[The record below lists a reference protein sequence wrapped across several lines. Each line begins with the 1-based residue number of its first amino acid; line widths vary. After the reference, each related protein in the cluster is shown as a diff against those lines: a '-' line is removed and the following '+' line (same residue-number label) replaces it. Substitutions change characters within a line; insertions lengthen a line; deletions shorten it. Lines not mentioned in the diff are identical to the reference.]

1 MEWLNYHHLLYFW
14 MVAKTGSITK
24 AAAELRLA
32 QPTISGQLRVLEES
46 FGEKLFQKTGRR
58 LQLTEAGQLVYRYA
72 DEIFALGRELTDV
85 LKGRPIGRPARL
97 VVGISDVM
105 PKLAVYRILEPAL
118 KMAAPIHFVCYED
131 QHEKLL
137 LQLAAHELDLVL
149 TDTPAQ
155 PSVRVRVFSHLLGS
169 SQVALFAAPA
179 LAARYR
185 KDFPARLDGAPFLM
199 PMRDSASR
207 RTLDQWLDAHGIRPV
222 IIGEF
227 QDRALLNVF
236 GQAGVG
242 IFASPSVVEEQV
254 RKYYRVSLIAR
265 LESAKEDFYAIS
277 AERKIK
283 HPAVAAISESAR
295 QSLFTGQIA
304 PTGGGNDWR
313 PEKPP
318 S

>member
-14 MVAKTGSITK
+14 TVAKTGSITK

-32 QPTISGQLRVLEES
+32 QPTISGQLRALEES
-46 FGEKLFQKTGRR
+46 LGEKLFQKAGRR
-58 LQLTEAGQLVYRYA
+58 LELTEMGRIVYGYA
-72 DEIFALGRELTDV
+72 DEIFSLGRELTDV

-118 KMAAPIHFVCYED
+118 KMSGPTHFVCYED
-131 QHEKLL
+131 QPDKLL
-137 LQLAAHELDLVL
+137 LRLAAHELDLVL

-169 SQVALFAAPA
+169 SELALFATPA

-199 PMRDSASR
+199 PMRDTASR
-207 RTLDQWLDAHGIRPV
+207 RMLDQWLESRSVRPV
-222 IIGEF
+222 IVGEF
-227 QDRALLNVF
+227 QDRALMNVF
-236 GQAGVG
+236 GQAGTG

-265 LESAKEDFYAIS
+265 LDSAKEDFYAIS

-283 HPAVAAISESAR
+283 HPAMAAISESAR
-295 QSLFTGQIA
+295 QSLLA
-304 PTGGGNDWR
+304 PRRVPN
-313 PEKPP
+313 

>member
-14 MVAKTGSITK
+14 TVAKTGSITK

-32 QPTISGQLRVLEES
+32 QPTISGQLRALEES
-46 FGEKLFQKTGRR
+46 LGEKLFQKAGRR
-58 LQLTEAGQLVYRYA
+58 LELTEMGRIVYGYA
-72 DEIFALGRELTDV
+72 DEIFSLGRELTDV

-118 KMAAPIHFVCYED
+118 KMSGPTHFVCYED
-131 QHEKLL
+131 QPDKLL
-137 LQLAAHELDLVL
+137 LRLAAHELDLVL

-155 PSVRVRVFSHLLGS
+155 PSVRVRVFSHWLGS
-169 SQVALFAAPA
+169 SELALFATPA

-199 PMRDSASR
+199 PMRDTASR
-207 RTLDQWLDAHGIRPV
+207 RMLDQWLESRSVRPV
-222 IIGEF
+222 IVGEF
-227 QDRALLNVF
+227 QDRALMNVF
-236 GQAGVG
+236 GQAGTG

-265 LESAKEDFYAIS
+265 LDSAKEDFYAIS

-283 HPAVAAISESAR
+283 HPAMAAISESAR
-295 QSLFTGQIA
+295 QSLLA
-304 PTGGGNDWR
+304 PRRVPN
-313 PEKPP
+313 

>member
-14 MVAKTGSITK
+14 TVAKTGSITK

-32 QPTISGQLRVLEES
+32 QPTISGQLRALEES
-46 FGEKLFQKTGRR
+46 LGEKLFQKAGRR
-58 LQLTEAGQLVYRYA
+58 LELTEMGRIVYGYA
-72 DEIFALGRELTDV
+72 DEIFSLGRELTDV

-118 KMAAPIHFVCYED
+118 KMSGPTHFVCYED
-131 QHEKLL
+131 QPDKLL
-137 LQLAAHELDLVL
+137 LRLAAHELDLVL

-169 SQVALFAAPA
+169 SELALFATPA

-199 PMRDSASR
+199 PMRDTASR
-207 RTLDQWLDAHGIRPV
+207 RMLDQWLESRSVRPV
-222 IIGEF
+222 IVGEF
-227 QDRALLNVF
+227 QDRALMNVF
-236 GQAGVG
+236 GQAGTG

-265 LESAKEDFYAIS
+265 LDSAKEDFYAIS

-295 QSLFTGQIA
+295 QSLLA
-304 PTGGGNDWR
+304 PRRVPN
-313 PEKPP
+313 